1 MLGTKKTDQAIAYAL
16 EQMDGLDVLDE
27 VMKHPNME
35 IYNRCNEI
43 LTTYFDPTNAMD
55 MVDINSNM

>member
-1 MLGTKKTDQAIAYAL
+1 
-16 EQMDGLDVLDE
+16 MDGLDVLDE

-43 LTTYFDPTNAMD
+43 LTTYFDLTNAMD